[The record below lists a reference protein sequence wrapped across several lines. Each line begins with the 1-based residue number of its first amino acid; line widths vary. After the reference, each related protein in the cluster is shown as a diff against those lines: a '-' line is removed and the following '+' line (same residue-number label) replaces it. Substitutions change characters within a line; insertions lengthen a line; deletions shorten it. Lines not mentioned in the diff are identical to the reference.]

1 MKYVDEQVTKDGPC
15 RYTLYASNEAG
26 EGEHG
31 NIFAYVGHDWP
42 GTVGNAH
49 VKVEEGCASATLSW
63 SAPTEGFNGGYFTP
77 EGISYKILRMPDEA
91 TVAEGLTATTFTDKS
106 LRRLGRYSYSVV
118 ACNQYGE
125 SETKIPGTYV
135 MGKALDIPLTQDF
148 SDLTYFLNQWQ
159 AIDANNDG
167 FTWTYYSPYG
177 YYQFGNTI
185 VCIEYLLNPTI
196 GVAESDADEWIIT
209 PPLNFEA
216 SKAYQIRVTARSIT
230 EELLDVT
237 MARTNAIE
245 DQQVIGLIPVEPS
258 DGTPM
263 PTTDYVVKL
272 PQATEGIHCIGLHL
286 RTELPFD
293 GYTYLQIAGIQV
305 EEVDQTGIADAT
317 MQTGVIMQQGSQLIL
332 PQGTENATLYNM
344 SGREVMKTQ
353 GNGMST
359 ETLPA
364 GVYLLRLT
372 ANGKTLTSKISV
384 AK

>member
-1 MKYVDEQVTKDGPC
+1 
-15 RYTLYASNEAG
+15 
-26 EGEHG
+26 
-31 NIFAYVGHDWP
+31 
-42 GTVGNAH
+42 
-49 VKVEEGCASATLSW
+49 
-63 SAPTEGFNGGYFTP
+63 
-77 EGISYKILRMPDEA
+77 
-91 TVAEGLTATTFTDKS
+91 
-106 LRRLGRYSYSVV
+106 
-118 ACNQYGE
+118 
-125 SETKIPGTYV
+125 
-135 MGKALDIPLTQDF
+135 
-148 SDLTYFLNQWQ
+148 
-159 AIDANNDG
+159 
-167 FTWTYYSPYG
+167 
-177 YYQFGNTI
+177 
-185 VCIEYLLNPTI
+185 
-196 GVAESDADEWIIT
+196 
-209 PPLNFEA
+209 
-216 SKAYQIRVTARSIT
+216 
-230 EELLDVT
+230 
-237 MARTNAIE
+237 
-245 DQQVIGLIPVEPS
+245 
-258 DGTPM
+258 M